1 MAQTLNAMH
10 GATSHADFFLPLRR
24 RELQADFM
32 SVTNTKAKALGPGK
46 ILKTNGWK

>member
-1 MAQTLNAMH
+1 MAQTLNATH
-10 GATSHADFFLPLRR
+10 GGPSHADSFLPLRR

-32 SVTNTKAKALGPGK
+32 SATNTEANALGPGN